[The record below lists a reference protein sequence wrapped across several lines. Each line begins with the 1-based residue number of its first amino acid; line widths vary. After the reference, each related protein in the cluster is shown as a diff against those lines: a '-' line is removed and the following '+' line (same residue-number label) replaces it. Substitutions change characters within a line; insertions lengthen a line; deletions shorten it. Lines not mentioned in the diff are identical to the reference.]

1 MKLFLNKNRWPLS
14 LTLLGLIS
22 GFSYFFSANT
32 YQRSE
37 YYAAIP
43 HSMSMS
49 LANFFFGSLDPA
61 GTITLDKIPGSYW
74 IPAIFVKIFGFHT
87 WSIIVPNGLATIA
100 TVIVVALTGKSI
112 AQSLA
117 IKLADTDAP
126 TINPELIGFIA
137 GALIAVTPII
147 TAVARSNQPESFF
160 VLLMALAM
168 HRAVI
173 ALQTGSRKQ
182 LIFAGLFIAGA
193 FQMYMIE
200 AWAVWPALIIA
211 WFFVADKKF
220 FAKAFDLLVAGTISL
235 VSSLLWI
242 IVVSLTPASARPY
255 IGGTYTNSAWE
266 MVFGY
271 NALGRFTSTSNS
283 NAYRSFTPPFSGT
296 AGWTRL
302 FNQQVAGQI
311 AWFIIPAAVAL
322 ILLLVRRQF
331 NATVAFVG
339 LTFVVFFAEFSLV
352 SGMHQFYTA
361 ALALPMAL
369 VLAYFLAVAQTWM
382 KLLVGASA
390 VVSAIVF
397 AQYYS
402 GYFSLM
408 PYLAAVALGAMV
420 ILAVFMERSRGLLVA
435 TLALVIGI
443 TPAAWSFDAYNH
455 PSSINPIAGPDTGM
469 GGFGGPGGFG
479 AQGQLPGTGNQ
490 NINPRWGNQQGG
502 PTVGGG
508 ATFGMTAQGEAD
520 SKALVAYLK
529 KNITGTPKYLVAVF
543 GAQASAP
550 IINTTGASVMPIG
563 GFDGSDPA
571 PSLAQFIKYVN
582 NKDVQYV
589 VYGARDG
596 GNGSFAGNNTSV
608 FGPGA
613 QFETGMNPNG
623 QVGPGDT
630 SAIAT
635 WVTSHC
641 KLVDSAQ
648 FSNLYHCVPATD

>member
-1 MKLFLNKNRWPLS
+1 MKSFLNRYSWPLS
-14 LTLLGLIS
+14 LALLAVVS
-22 GFSYFFSANT
+22 GFSYFFSADT

-49 LANFFFGSLDPA
+49 LSNFFFGALDPA

-74 IPAIFVKIFGFHT
+74 VPAIFVKIFGFHT
-87 WSIIVPNGLATIA
+87 WSIIFPNGLATIA
-100 TVIVVALTGKSI
+100 TVIVVALTGKRIS
-112 AQSLA
+112 QSLA
-117 IKLADTDAP
+117 KKFANSDAP
-126 TINPELIGFIA
+126 QINPDLIGFIA

-200 AWAVWPALIIA
+200 AWAMWPPLILA

-220 FAKAFDLLVAGTISL
+220 FTKSFDLLVAGSISL
-235 VSSLLWI
+235 VGSLLWI
-242 IVVSLTPASARPY
+242 IAVSLTPASARPY
-255 IGGTYTNSAWE
+255 IGGTYSNSAWE

-271 NALGRFTSTSNS
+271 NALGRFTSTANAT
-283 NAYRSFTPPFSGT
+283 AYRSFTPPFSGT
-296 AGWTRL
+296 AGWERL

-331 NATVAFVG
+331 NATVAFIG

-369 VLAYFLAVAQTWM
+369 VLAYFLTVAQTWM
-382 KLLVGASA
+382 KLLVGATG

-420 ILAVFMERSRGLLVA
+420 IVAVFLERSHSLLVA

-455 PSSINPIAGPDTGM
+455 PSAINPIAGPDTGM
-469 GGFGGPGGFG
+469 GGFGGPGPQAGH
-479 AQGQLPGTGNQ
+479 QPGQ

-502 PTVGGG
+502 PGVGGG

-520 SKALVAYLK
+520 SQALVAYLK
-529 KNITGTPKYLVAVF
+529 KHTIGNPKYLLAVF

-596 GNGSFAGNNTSV
+596 GNGNFAGNNTSV

-641 KLVDSAQ
+641 NVVDSKQ
-648 FSNLYHCVPATD
+648 FSNLYHCKPATN